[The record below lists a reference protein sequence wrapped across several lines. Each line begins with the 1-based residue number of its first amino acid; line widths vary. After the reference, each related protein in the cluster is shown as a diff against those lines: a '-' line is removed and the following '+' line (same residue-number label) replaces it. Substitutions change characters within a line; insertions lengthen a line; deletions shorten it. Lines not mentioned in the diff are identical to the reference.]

1 MLLKAMARAR
11 GRKRRQRGVLTW
23 TRSKKGECR
32 ATSSN
37 RFDIQRTM
45 NVPTPG
51 VHRATREGNA
61 HFEYE
66 KSSILCQHVFVR
78 TLVHSERKT
87 QLQLAQ
93 QHALPLRVVT
103 LTQQQQQPNVTR
115 WWVPVTLDIL
125 VPKHRNVEV
134 YGWSVCACTR
144 LPCALRAKASPGSRT
159 ATSRAGE
166 CTP

>member
-51 VHRATREGNA
+51 VHRATRELNS
-61 HFEYE
+61 HFE
-66 KSSILCQHVFVR
+66 
-78 TLVHSERKT
+78 SENFSN
-87 QLQLAQ
+87 
-93 QHALPLRVVT
+93 P
-103 LTQQQQQPNVTR
+103 
-115 WWVPVTLDIL
+115 VPT
-125 VPKHRNVEV
+125 
-134 YGWSVCACTR
+134 CACTH
-144 LPCALRAKASPGSRT
+144 PCTQRKKNPTAAHAAARTSTPRRHPDEAAAAECDPVVGASDIGYFSAKAPQR
-159 ATSRAGE
+159 
-166 CTP
+166 